1 VALNVD
7 IVASAGRRLR
17 GAVARPEG
25 AGQHPG
31 IVVIHEV
38 FGDQPE
44 MRAVCDDFARRGY
57 VAVMPNLFSGRGPRP
72 ICVARTMIEASR
84 GKVNDDIDAARAWLA
99 EQENVDGNR
108 IGVIGFCM
116 GGGFALAYVAGGRP
130 GVRAAAVN
138 YGEVPKE
145 ASKLYGAC
153 PIVGSY
159 GGKDKMVGRSQAER
173 LSQHLDALGIEHD
186 VKVYDDAGHKFMTEG
201 DHPIGKLV
209 FLPMRLG
216 YSANAAAD
224 AWRRVFDFFDAR
236 LEPGRDEPPA

>member
-1 VALNVD
+1 MALDVE
-7 IVASAGRRLR
+7 IVAPAGRRLS

-31 IVVIHEV
+31 VVVIHEV

-44 MRAVCDDFARRGY
+44 MRAVCDDFARHGY

-99 EQENVDGNR
+99 EQEDVDGNR

-116 GGGFALAYVAGGRP
+116 GGAFALAYIAGGRP

-145 ASKLYGAC
+145 PSKLDGAC

-159 GGKDKMVGRSQAER
+159 GGKDKMVGRRHAER
-173 LSQHLDALGIEHD
+173 LSRHLGALGIEHD
-186 VKVYDDAGHKFMTEG
+186 VKVYDDAGHEFMTEG
-201 DHPIGKLV
+201 HHPIGKLV
-209 FLPMRLG
+209 FLPLRLG
-216 YSANAAAD
+216 HSPDAAAD

-236 LEPGRDEPPA
+236 LEPSPGEPPV